1 MRRALWSIAL
11 LALGLA
17 WAQVDP
23 SHVAQAVRRTIQI
36 GGGLEQWSGLPQYP
50 VVLSNTFPAKPVT
63 HGGYFSVAW
72 DDRHLYILGVFEQK
86 AETVKAAL
94 PEDHPEWWNDDT
106 MEVFLKPDPKGVE
119 VIHLAA
125 NPKGTRFKAYT
136 FTTDYATSGRVEAS
150 RWVLEWAIPFASL
163 KTSPP
168 EPGAIWAMKVGRE
181 HQAAQ
186 EYPLWPM
193 GGDYHAPTNFGYL
206 VFVEKPQDPATL
218 AQQVQAR
225 LGAETPLKSRLQD
238 IATYAVYYG
247 QDPKEAA
254 KLVDFDLAIV
264 QPNLPKE
271 SLALLKANGVRV
283 VAYLSI
289 GEAEPER
296 DYGQPLPKEWLL
308 GQNPNWGSYFVDANQ
323 KGWQELMLR
332 LAEGYLKAGFD
343 GLFLDTLDTADLYP
357 QVAPGLV
364 AIVQA
369 LREHFPEAILVQNR
383 GFRLLPKTAE
393 LVDAVM
399 YENLSAMYNF
409 QEKRYVAVDG
419 DPTPVLPY
427 AKRGLVV
434 LALDYALPEDVD
446 LVRRAY
452 VRARELGF
460 VPYVSVIRLDR
471 VFLHNP

>member
-1 MRRALWSIAL
+1 M
-11 LALGLA
+11 
-17 WAQVDP
+17 
-23 SHVAQAVRRTIQI
+23 
-36 GGGLEQWSGLPQYP
+36 
-50 VVLSNTFPAKPVT
+50 
-63 HGGYFSVAW
+63 
-72 DDRHLYILGVFEQK
+72 
-86 AETVKAAL
+86 
-94 PEDHPEWWNDDT
+94 
-106 MEVFLKPDPKGVE
+106 
-119 VIHLAA
+119 
-125 NPKGTRFKAYT
+125 
-136 FTTDYATSGRVEAS
+136 
-150 RWVLEWAIPFASL
+150 
-163 KTSPP
+163 
-168 EPGAIWAMKVGRE
+168 
-181 HQAAQ
+181 
-186 EYPLWPM
+186 
-193 GGDYHAPTNFGYL
+193 
-206 VFVEKPQDPATL
+206 
-218 AQQVQAR
+218 
-225 LGAETPLKSRLQD
+225 
-238 IATYAVYYG
+238 
-247 QDPKEAA
+247 
-254 KLVDFDLAIV
+254 DFDLAIV

-323 KGWQELMLR
+323 KGWQELVLR

-369 LREHFPEAILVQNR
+369 LRERFPEAILVQNR